1 MVLED
6 PEKSVKP
13 DIYARWLNH
22 CAVERFN
29 LYAASIDFGLDIAI
43 T

>member
-1 MVLED
+1 MVLEY
-6 PEKSVKP
+6 PKESIEP

-22 CAVERFN
+22 CAVERFY
-29 LYAASIDFGLDIAI
+29 LYTASADFGLNVAV

>member
-1 MVLED
+1 MVFKD
-6 PEKSVKP
+6 PEKSIEP

-22 CAVERFN
+22 GAVERFN
-29 LYAASIDFGLDIAI
+29 LYAASIDFGLNIAI